1 MHRRTLFRL
10 SKDVRG
16 QFVRLRISIG
26 VRREAQ
32 YLTKATPRN
41 VPDVSVR
48 TAWEVLLPAGTVLLA
63 GEAGLDRS
71 VTWPVVLRTHP
82 PAFDPLRG
90 GELAIVPLDRL
101 HLLDSSLTL
110 ARVITQLSRMRVGA
124 VCAIGPVHEDAVA
137 ASGNIGI
144 PLFRL
149 PDGSNASDV
158 HQAFMRSL
166 AEHHVELSNR
176 IGEIG
181 RELNTLAIDG
191 RGRTAIARRAGQLA
205 DTIAAVEDESGRL
218 LFVYTPPGARLD
230 RVGAARLIGQLQ
242 GETGVEL
249 SIGGQAASNVKRF
262 RLGDHVSALSA
273 PVRGRFR
280 PAGRLLLLTVG
291 RELAGLDAAILE
303 QAVAACA
310 IDLAR
315 EEAAT
320 AARDELLG
328 DFLDDLLRR
337 AFPSDEA
344 IERRGRNLGYDLSLP
359 HVVMA
364 VRLSEATSQLDLP
377 DLRKR
382 GATDVALPPEL
393 SEATIGEIVATCD
406 GVLGPVAV
414 HMRGDAL
421 IVLAPL
427 APDAIEMQGP
437 EIGRRI
443 AARLIDLAGAG
454 AASST
459 TASIGLG
466 GFASGGTAL
475 AEASERALQ
484 ALTIGARLLGPG
496 QVTPFEDLG
505 LYRLLFALRGIPEV
519 TAFYRD
525 MLGRL
530 IEHDRRTGAEL
541 VRTLDA
547 YLSVGCSPTAAA
559 ERLHLH
565 RNGLLYRLQ
574 RIREI
579 VPVNLDDPERRLA
592 LHLALRIGEVVES
605 ATAVQ
610 IQRIA

>member
-1 MHRRTLFRL
+1 M
-10 SKDVRG
+10 
-16 QFVRLRISIG
+16 
-26 VRREAQ
+26 
-32 YLTKATPRN
+32 
-41 VPDVSVR
+41 PDVSVR
-48 TAWEVLLPAGTVLLA
+48 TAWEVLLPAGTVLLG

-101 HLLDSSLTL
+101 LLLDSSLTL
-110 ARVITQLSRMRVGA
+110 SHVITQLSRMRIGA
-124 VCAIGPVHEDAVA
+124 VCAIGQVNEDAVA
-137 ASGNIGI
+137 ASNNIGI

-149 PDGSNASDV
+149 PDGSNATDV
-158 HQAFMRSL
+158 NQAFMRSL
-166 AEHHVELSNR
+166 AEHRVELSNR

-181 RELNTLAIDG
+181 RELSTLAIDG

-205 DTIAAVEDESGRL
+205 ETVAAVEDESGRL
-218 LFVYTPPGARLD
+218 VFVYTPPGARVD
-230 RVGAARLIGQLQ
+230 RVEAARLIGQLQ

-249 SIGGQAASNVKRF
+249 SISGQVPSNVKRF
-262 RLGDHVSALSA
+262 RLGDRVSALSA

-280 PAGRLLLLTVG
+280 PAGRMLLLTVG

-337 AFPSDEA
+337 SFPSDEA
-344 IERRGRNLGYDLSLP
+344 IERRGRNLGYDLSVS

-364 VRLSEATSQLDLP
+364 VRLAEMPAPLDMADLAKRTTP
-377 DLRKR
+377 DVVVPL
-382 GATDVALPPEL
+382 EL
-393 SEATIGEIVATCD
+393 SESTIGEIVALCD
-406 GVLGPVAV
+406 GVVAPVAV
-414 HMRGDAL
+414 HARGDAL

-427 APDAIEMQGP
+427 AADTTETQRS
-437 EIGRRI
+437 EIGRAI
-443 AARLIDLAGAG
+443 AARIIDLAGGGVGSLG
-454 AASST
+454 A
-459 TASIGLG
+459 ASIGLG

-484 ALTIGARLLGPG
+484 ALTIGERLLGPG

-525 MLGRL
+525 MLGKL
-530 IEHDRRTGAEL
+530 IEHDRRTGGEL

-605 ATAVQ
+605 ATAAQ